1 MKKIILLYSSLLF
14 LSIAFISCSEIKSDI
29 TTPAPISL
37 HKEGVNNPSSPNFH
51 GKLVAQMNWDLKY
64 CQQCHAV
71 NYTGGTANVS
81 CLECHKQPGGPEACN
96 TCHGDFANPL
106 QIAPPRDLSGGISE
120 TSRGVGAHTKHLGG
134 QSIGSAVECSVCHTI
149 PRGFSDAGHIDGS
162 PSAEIIFTGLAVKGT
177 ASNNQPVYNYNQISC
192 SNTYCHGNF
201 SFSKSESSYPFAYS
215 QDAMIGN
222 NSNPIWNVVDG
233 TYLKCNSCHG
243 KSETDPSPIGH
254 INSSLTD
261 LNNNPCANCHPGV
274 VDYQGQIIDKEK
286 HINGKINVFNIEI
299 ER

>member
-71 NYTGGTANVS
+71 NYTGGTANAS

-177 ASNNQPVYNYNQISC
+177 SPTNQPVYNYNQISC

-201 SFSKSESSYPFAYS
+201 RFTKSESSYPFAYT